1 MVVFMNKL
9 SRAREA
15 PGYVFTCP
23 LCRAEV
29 LARADRALHD
39 GDSFACSGCGGR
51 FDVVRV
57 LSERFFEVSTRPQAA
72 RVQPRDDA
80 DQP

>member
-9 SRAREA
+9 SRAKEA

-23 LCRAEV
+23 LCRVEV

-39 GDSFACSGCGGR
+39 GDSFACSGCGGK

-57 LSERFFEVSTRPQAA
+57 LSERFFEVSARMEAA
-72 RVQPRDDA
+72 RGNPGSDSGPR
-80 DQP
+80 